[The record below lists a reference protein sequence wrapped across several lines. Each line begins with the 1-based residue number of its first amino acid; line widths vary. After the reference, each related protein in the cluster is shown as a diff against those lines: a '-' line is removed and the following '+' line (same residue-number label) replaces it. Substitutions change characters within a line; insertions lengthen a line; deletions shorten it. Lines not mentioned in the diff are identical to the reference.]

1 MSVSPVFPTKEDP
14 KQESSN
20 TMASVLL
27 RWAIL
32 LGDTFSVFRSIPL
45 AIVLLSLLA
54 LGVLIGVW
62 MPQEGLVELP
72 KIKAQFGEN
81 YRWMKAL
88 GLFTVYSSYWFICL
102 EVLFFFNLLF
112 GSFQWLRPA
121 YLSATQVTFCSPEHI
136 LSSSQQFF
144 VAFPLDQSKPVETSV
159 KTVKNLLNKNFH
171 YRVYQQENKLYASKG
186 NFSRFGPVVAHL
198 GILLLLV
205 SSVYG
210 AFTGFKAQKLV
221 TPGTQFSLNQ
231 VDKMM
236 PNMPAPWWH
245 GSIAD
250 WRFHIRDFKIQ
261 YYPEHPETPQQ
272 YYTTI
277 DVRDGSGK
285 FVKTETISV
294 NHPLNLGNLTIYQ
307 ASFTPTGRL
316 FLKLNDRSETVKINT
331 QVGSRPASFSTLPSM
346 FQTAGSLRSL
356 IVFPFFV
363 QQDPNVKANYI
374 RVFLHDKGRFLGQAP
389 GKMPENLKL
398 AAGESGEFPSM
409 PGLRVT
415 YDKPEMATG
424 LQIKE
429 APEVFWVYLA
439 FFIIG
444 TGAVMCI
451 FSQRQ
456 LWVAFVDKP
465 DDGTIQCLV
474 SYRTNK
480 AKLSF
485 LKELQALYPAMTSC
499 LNPSTPKDN
508 RRADTV

>member
-1 MSVSPVFPTKEDP
+1 MSVSPVFPTKETPEQVSD
-14 KQESSN
+14 N
-20 TMASVLL
+20 TTASALL
-27 RWAIL
+27 RWAVV

-45 AIVLLSLLA
+45 AILLLSLLA
-54 LGVLIGVW
+54 TGVLIGVW

-72 KIKAQFGEN
+72 KVKAQFGEH

-121 YLSATQVTFCSPEHI
+121 YLSATQVTYCSPEHI
-136 LSSSQQFF
+136 LSSSQHFSVPF
-144 VAFPLDQSKPVETSV
+144 SPNSNSEKITAV
-159 KTVKNLLNKNFH
+159 KTLLSKKFH
-171 YRVYQQENKLYASKG
+171 YRVYQQENRLYASKG

-198 GILLLLV
+198 GILLLLI

-210 AFTGFKAQKLV
+210 SFTGFKAQKLV

-236 PNMPAPWWH
+236 PNMPAPWWR

-277 DVRDGSGK
+277 DVRDGSGT

-316 FLKLNDRSETVKINT
+316 FLKLNDRPATLRINT
-331 QVGSRPASFSTLPSM
+331 EVGSRPASFSTLPAG
-346 FQTAGSLRSL
+346 FQAAGSLRSL

-374 RVFLHDKGRFLGQAP
+374 RVFLHEKGRFLGQAP

-398 AAGESGEFPSM
+398 AEGESGEFPSL

-439 FFIIG
+439 FLIIG

-456 LWVAFVDKP
+456 LWVAFLENSAE
-465 DDGTIQCLV
+465 GNGQCLL

-485 LKELQALYPAMTSC
+485 LKELQTLYPALTLC
-499 LNPSTPKDN
+499 LNPSTPEES
-508 RRADTV
+508 RRTTTL